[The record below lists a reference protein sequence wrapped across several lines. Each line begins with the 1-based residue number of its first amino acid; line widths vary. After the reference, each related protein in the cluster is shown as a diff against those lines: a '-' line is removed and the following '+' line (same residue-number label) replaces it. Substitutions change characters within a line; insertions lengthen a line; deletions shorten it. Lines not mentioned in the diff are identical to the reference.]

1 MRSWT
6 LMTNSP
12 PPAKKMKN
20 ITLTIAIIAAIASV
34 LAMAFGL
41 HPAIAGVVALVSIC
55 VAGAKLADIL
65 EPKLV

>member
-1 MRSWT
+1 MHSWISK
-6 LMTNSP
+6 TNPLSP
-12 PPAKKMKN
+12 VKKMKN

>member
-1 MRSWT
+1 
-6 LMTNSP
+6 
-12 PPAKKMKN
+12 MKN